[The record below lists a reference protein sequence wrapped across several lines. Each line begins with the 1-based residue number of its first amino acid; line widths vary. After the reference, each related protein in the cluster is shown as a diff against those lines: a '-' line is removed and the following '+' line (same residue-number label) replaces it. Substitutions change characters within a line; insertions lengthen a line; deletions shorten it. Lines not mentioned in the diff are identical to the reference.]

1 MGYLMKKTLTLLF
14 VISLSIFLISCEK
27 ADDLN
32 SDEYGFSAEKYV
44 HLPDYGDLKIQPSDY
59 AVTDEDIDRYIYFE
73 LMSNNLYDNETLNN
87 ALKDGKI
94 KQYLTRQI
102 SEKYFSKKSSSE
114 LIKTIRYKIQRDRIW
129 NKFYEYIIEY
139 AYADYFPKQKDEYL
153 KFKMDYIS
161 SIAEAENIS
170 PKEYIENE
178 YNISLSEYR
187 ESQTY
192 AFLEIM
198 VIKAIADQEGVQCE
212 SNDYEDKIT
221 EISLDE
227 GTDEES
233 IKKYY
238 SKYDIYNEIYI
249 DLLKEYMLK
258 KYD

>member
-1 MGYLMKKTLTLLF
+1 MKKILTLLF

-32 SDEYGFSAEKYV
+32 SDKYGFSAEKYV

-94 KQYLTRQI
+94 RQYLTRQI
-102 SEKYFSKKSSSE
+102 SEKYFSEKSSSE
-114 LIKTIRYKIQRDRIW
+114 PIKTIRYKIQRDRIW
-129 NKFYEYIIEY
+129 DKFYEYIIEY

-170 PKEYIENE
+170 PKEYIQSE

-187 ESQTY
+187 ESLTY

-198 VIKAIADQEGVQCE
+198 VIKAIADREGVQCE
-212 SNDYEDKIT
+212 SSDYEDKLT

-233 IKKYY
+233 IKKSY

-249 DLLKEYMLK
+249 DLLKEYTLK
-258 KYD
+258 KYV

>member
-1 MGYLMKKTLTLLF
+1 MGYLMKKILTLLF
-14 VISLSIFLISCEK
+14 VISLSFLLISCEK
-27 ADDLN
+27 SDDLS

-44 HLPDYGDLKIQPSDY
+44 HLPDYGNLKIQPSDY

-73 LMSNNLYDNETLNN
+73 LMSNNLYDNEALNN
-87 ALKDGKI
+87 ALKNGKI
-94 KQYLTRQI
+94 KKCLTRQI
-102 SEKYFSKKSSSE
+102 LEKYYSKKSSSE
-114 LIKTIRYKIQRDRIW
+114 LIETIRHNIQRDRIW
-129 NKFYEYIIEY
+129 DKFYEYIIEY

-187 ESQTY
+187 ESLTY
-192 AFLEIM
+192 DFLEIM

-212 SNDYEDKIT
+212 SSDYENKVI

-227 GTDEES
+227 KTDKDAV
-233 IKKYY
+233 KKYY
-238 SKYDIYNEIYI
+238 SKYDIYNEVYI
-249 DLLKEYMLK
+249 DSLKEYMFK
-258 KYD
+258 KYV